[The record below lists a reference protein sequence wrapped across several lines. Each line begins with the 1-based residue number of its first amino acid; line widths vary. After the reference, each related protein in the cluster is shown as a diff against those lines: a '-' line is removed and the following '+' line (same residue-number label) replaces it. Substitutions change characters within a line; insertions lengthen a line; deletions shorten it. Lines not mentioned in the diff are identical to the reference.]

1 MLHRNV
7 EPPSQYV
14 DDRLSHE
21 EPKSRMQK
29 LRSGGLLPERRTPL
43 LTWLAIILLCYTVSL
58 QEQVFA
64 LFTSVRC
71 TPATV
76 RAGTNATC
84 SISTFQL
91 AAETDLSITQLGEA
105 GNIVLRSTAPHAYQV
120 SFSTA
125 KAGGAGVR
133 VKHALSTSWSMVEVL
148 PGPAIGRVELECA
161 PKRVRVGEDV
171 RCAVVPRDRFG
182 NAADVEKPTGAP
194 ASYFSVARTGG
205 AGEVVVQD
213 ASVSF
218 AAAQVGRAGV
228 AVTLDGVRVQDD
240 VEVVADVV

>member
-1 MLHRNV
+1 MV
-7 EPPSQYV
+7 VGDGQGEP
-14 DDRLSHE
+14 
-21 EPKSRMQK
+21 
-29 LRSGGLLPERRTPL
+29 G
-43 LTWLAIILLCYTVSL
+43 
-58 QEQVFA
+58 
-64 LFTSVRC
+64 
-71 TPATV
+71 
-76 RAGTNATC
+76 
-84 SISTFQL
+84 
-91 AAETDLSITQLGEA
+91 
-105 GNIVLRSTAPHAYQV
+105 
-120 SFSTA
+120 
-125 KAGGAGVR
+125 
-133 VKHALSTSWSMVEVL
+133 
-148 PGPAIGRVELECA
+148 LECA

>member
-7 EPPSQYV
+7 EASSTYV

-29 LRSGGLLPERRTPL
+29 LRSGGLLRERRTPL

-64 LFTSVRC
+64 LFTSVHC
-71 TPATV
+71 SPATV
-76 RAGTNATC
+76 PAGANVTC

-105 GNIVLRSTAPHAYQV
+105 GSIVLRSTAPHAYQV
-120 SFSTA
+120 SFGTA

-148 PGPAIGRVELECA
+148 PGPAIGRVELSCA
-161 PKRVRVGEDV
+161 PRRVRVGEEV
-171 RCAVVPRDRFG
+171 RCAVVPRDSLG
-182 NAADVEKPTGAP
+182 NAADVEKPAGAP
-194 ASYFSVARTGG
+194 ATYFSVARTGG
-205 AGEVVVQD
+205 AGEVVVHD
-213 ASVSF
+213 AYVSF
-218 AAAQVGRAGV
+218 VAATVGRAGV
-228 AVTLDGVRVQDD
+228 AVTLDRVRVLDD
-240 VEVVADVV
+240 VEVVAG